1 MTILLYAYL
10 FLPVLHVFVLIFL
23 HYVFSVAMFLLKKT
37 ADKPVFVGSD
47 ANIYMG
53 INLFSSAFED
63 GKLTVTRPQEGFE
76 NAKVYALYPQGYT
89 PAGTVIWEENGY
101 TLTENP

>member
-1 MTILLYAYL
+1 M
-10 FLPVLHVFVLIFL
+10 
-23 HYVFSVAMFLLKKT
+23 
-37 ADKPVFVGSD
+37 GSD

-53 INLFSSAFED
+53 VNLFSSAYED
-63 GKLTVTRPQEGFE
+63 GKLTISRPAEGFE
-76 NAKVYALYPQGYT
+76 AAKTYTLWPRGYE